1 MSRRPEDDL
10 SCDDTAVSDHICVP
24 QGQGI
29 FEDPAHGH
37 RSPQHGLPIRRFP
50 TDTLSASSR
59 QSSFPSLTPLAN
71 AAQRPLLNASNAPH
85 GDVLYAALTQ
95 ASAQP
100 DHPAAQSSWNRDV
113 LASFHHLADDDSIV
127 PSPTRLSRSHSL
139 SPQDARPTAAHP
151 HPSLSRPPSQPATA
165 DQGRYSSVERAD
177 IAADSTS
184 SRATARS
191 RAHAPDVT
199 PCPPIDFD
207 ALRLYLGRDAH
218 NATVDAGQTLPKL
231 KQSPTLRHR
240 ARSSLD
246 PILKPPATE
255 KEADDT
261 SSLVFSVSDEYYGRD
276 DQPHDPSQRFMLYTA
291 ATGALF
297 APRLSELRQGERGAD
312 VLMQDASED
321 FFWLDIMRP
330 TQLDMDLLTNVFHI
344 HPLTE
349 EDILTEESREKC
361 EMFRHYY
368 FTCFHTY
375 SSNPDAKAFMEP
387 VSLFMVVMPG
397 AILSFH
403 HCPMH
408 HQRNVLQ
415 RMRTLADS
423 IPITPDWV
431 NYALIDDITDS
442 LSPLVEL
449 VSQEVKSIDELVLI
463 LRSNEQADMLQRIG
477 AARKKVMAVQRLV
490 SLKGYVIK
498 ALIKRFDERRWDTP
512 ASGIKFYYSDVLDH
526 IITMLQDTNQFD
538 SIVHRAHANFLA
550 QISLEIT
557 ISSNRASDIMA
568 KVTALGTVLLP
579 MNVVTGLFGMNVQ
592 VPGQDLKSYA
602 WFGGI
607 LGILGLIF
615 LVCSFFLYKFKILK

>member
-1 MSRRPEDDL
+1 MSRRPDDDL
-10 SCDDTAVSDHICVP
+10 SCDDTAVSDHTCAPPVR
-24 QGQGI
+24 GI

-37 RSPQHGLPIRRFP
+37 RSPQHGLPTRRLP

-95 ASAQP
+95 ATAQP

-113 LASFHHLADDDSIV
+113 LASFHQLADDDSNL

-139 SPQDARPTAAHP
+139 NPDARPTAAHA
-151 HPSLSRPPSQPATA
+151 HPSLLHPLSHLPTA
-165 DQGRYSSVERAD
+165 DHGRYNNAERAD

-184 SRATARS
+184 SRATTGR
-191 RAHAPDVT
+191 RAHVPDVAF
-199 PCPPIDFD
+199 CSPIDFD
-207 ALRLYLGRDAH
+207 ALRLHLGRDAYKTT
-218 NATVDAGQTLPKL
+218 ADAGQTLPKS
-231 KQSPTLRHR
+231 KQSPVLRHR

-255 KEADDT
+255 KESYDI
-261 SSLVFSVSDEYYGRD
+261 SSLAILGSDEYYGRD
-276 DQPHDPSQRFMLYTA
+276 DQPRDPNQRFMLYTA

-297 APRLSELRQGERGAD
+297 ASRLSELGHGERGAD
-312 VLMQDASED
+312 ELMRDASED

-375 SSNPDAKAFMEP
+375 NSNPDAKGFMEP
-387 VSLFMVVMPG
+387 VSLFMIVMPG

-415 RMRTLADS
+415 RMRTLAAS
-423 IPITPDWV
+423 IPVTPDWV
-431 NYALIDDITDS
+431 NYALIDDITDT

-538 SIVHRAHANFLA
+538 SIVHRAHSNFLA

-592 VPGQDLKSYA
+592 VPGQDLKNYA
-602 WFGGI
+602 WFGAI